1 MRINNF
7 THYKFEGWLPNDW
20 EIKDAADVCI
30 KITDGT
36 HDTPKVVDSG
46 VPFIT
51 AIHVKK
57 GKIDFDNCLYIS
69 EEEHEK
75 IYKRCNPS
83 KGDLLVVN
91 IGAGVAEYAFVETD
105 KEFSLKN
112 VALLKPNSDLLHDK
126 YLCYHHAYK
135 KENIAHRVKSGGAQP
150 FLSLKELRKLK
161 IVLPPLPEQQ
171 KIAKILSTWDKAIST
186 TERLIDNSTQQK
198 NALMQ
203 QLLTGKKRLLDE
215 SGMRFKGEWVKA
227 KVRDL
232 VKSLDAGVSVNSE
245 DDSNLNSEYKILK
258 TSCVSNE
265 IFDPTKVKSVTEE
278 IEITRLKEPVIA
290 DSIIISRMNTPILVG
305 ANGYVEHDIFNTF
318 LPDRLWQIKP
328 HKDNVI
334 MKWLG
339 YWFSSNPIRHLL
351 RSTATGTSG
360 SMKNIT
366 KSDVLNISITYPCLR
381 EQQKIAT
388 VLTNAD
394 REIELLEQ
402 QLADLKQEK
411 KALMQVL
418 LTGKKRVVVDGGV

>member
-1 MRINNF
+1 MEINNF

-20 EIKDAADVCI
+20 EVKDAADVCI

-46 VPFIT
+46 IPFIT

-171 KIAKILSTWDKAIST
+171 KIAKILSTWDKAIDSA
-186 TERLIDNSTQQK
+186 ERLIANSKQQK
-198 NALMQ
+198 KALMQ

-215 SGMRFKGEWVKA
+215 DGKRFEDEWKSQLFKKTLKLDRGSSPRPIVNYTTESEDGVNWIKIGDTKGDGLYINSTKEKITPEGAKKSRKVSKGEIILSNSMSYGKPYILNIDGYIHDGWFVI
-227 KVRDL
+227 RDYEKHL
-232 VKSLDAGVSVNSE
+232 DKSYLIQILSSELIQMQYKRLAAGGV
-245 DDSNLNSEYKILK
+245 
-258 TSCVSNE
+258 VSNISSE
-265 IFDPTKVKSVTEE
+265 LVYSVK
-278 IEITRLKEPVIA
+278 IDIP
-290 DSIIISRMNTPILVG
+290 SIP
-305 ANGYVEHDIFNTF
+305 
-318 LPDRLWQIKP
+318 
-328 HKDNVI
+328 
-334 MKWLG
+334 
-339 YWFSSNPIRHLL
+339 
-351 RSTATGTSG
+351 
-360 SMKNIT
+360 
-366 KSDVLNISITYPCLR
+366 
-381 EQQKIAT
+381 EQQKIAA

-394 REIELLEQ
+394 KEIELLEQ
-402 QLADLKQEK
+402 QLAGLQQEK

-418 LTGKKRVVVDGGV
+418 LTGKKRVRLND